1 MDKLKRWAKE
11 NCYVAAAGIGSTF
24 LMVFMWFVHNMV
36 PFVSGERGVRSIL
49 HMDLFHQYAPLFGEL
64 QMRLTGGGS
73 LLYSWYSG
81 LGGGFL
87 GNFFNYLSSPI
98 GIIVVLL
105 FGHQRVPEAIAVM
118 ILIKCV
124 MAAITFSYMLKKM
137 FGLNDFSIA
146 AFGILYAFCAWLLAY
161 YWNVM
166 WLDALAFLP
175 LIALGVHYC
184 VTKGKFVLYAVS
196 LAIAMF
202 SSFYMGFM
210 LCIFSVLFFLVQYF
224 SNENINEQ
232 LPPNP
237 KLNNISQRKKMQL
250 IAGCTAAIAGM
261 LAIALFV
268 LPRLLADSFPAL
280 ASTIMTYAALLIGS
294 MAWVAALMFWTIL
307 YLSGNRFVRR
317 ATAFGA
323 GSLLAGG
330 LAAIALLP
338 TFFALQSSSAT
349 SATMPENT
357 NLFFTAFDFLAQHMA
372 SLNPTIRGHG
382 MNAMPNVYSGVI
394 ALLLAPLFLLAP
406 KITLREKISYSALM
420 VFMFLSMNVNILN
433 WIWHAGK
440 FPNDLPHRFSFIYSF
455 LLLFIA
461 FRAFQHIRD
470 ISAKTLLGVG
480 AAIAAFVVVVER
492 VGTPMLQR
500 HMISTNPDVQGN
512 FYITIAITLA
522 FLLVYGVLLLANMK
536 GDKRWKAGLALL
548 LFCAVITEVSAAG
561 INQFNVRQVRESFVS
576 GVPEFQQVRDNI
588 LEFDDELFFR
598 MELTDS
604 RTHMSPAWYGY
615 RGISTFSSMANEYV
629 ANLQNRL
636 GMDSN
641 HINSY
646 IYNPNTPVFNAMHN
660 LRWLIENHGHNH
672 DHPPRG
678 DSFVHTL
685 NPMIYQ
691 RHPQLDFERYT
702 VFENRYPLALA
713 FWAHNNLRDWETV
726 HMNNPIHLQQDFWRR
741 ASNVQADVFT
751 PVELQINHGSTI
763 SPNLVPEITGGNM
776 ISFSNRPQ
784 GQNAVIPLLLLS
796 DVDTNV
802 YIHIDR
808 NYVHGLHIIRPD
820 GRPERRHRRNTVIDI
835 GEIRAGEPLE
845 IELHLTPNHNNSTAG
860 TFRLDAYA
868 INMDIFREG
877 YDVLAQGTLQLREF
891 SETRLAGTII
901 APQDG
906 LMFTSIPFDPSWRV
920 FLNGQRV
927 PLQSVGNGA
936 YLAIN
941 LPAGSNVIE
950 MHYRPRGLILGA
962 AITGVS
968 LLALA
973 LVILLQIYEK
983 KKAQQQPQTA
993 PALPVFSTQG
1003 LTAEDFSLDIDEAPA
1018 SEDVPVVPP
1027 EEPTEQHIGIQTAQD
1042 ELRDMQQEVERMQR
1056 KFGTETEKNT

>member
-1 MDKLKRWAKE
+1 MDKLKHWAKE
-11 NCYVAAAGIGSTF
+11 NCYIAAAGIGSTF

-36 PFVSGERGVRSIL
+36 PFISGDRGVRSIL

-81 LGGGFL
+81 LGGNFL

-118 ILIKCV
+118 VLLKCV
-124 MAAITFSYMLKKM
+124 MAAMTFAYMLKKM
-137 FGLNDFSIA
+137 FGLNNFSIA

-166 WLDALAFLP
+166 WLDALALLP
-175 LIALGVHYC
+175 LIALGIHYC
-184 VTKGKFVLYAVS
+184 VTKGKFALYAVS

-210 LCIFSVLFFLVQYF
+210 LCIFSVLFFFVHYF
-224 SNENINEQ
+224 ANYDVDALIPEKSEK
-232 LPPNP
+232 LP
-237 KLNNISQRKKMQL
+237 KFQRL
-250 IAGCTAAIAGM
+250 R
-261 LAIALFV
+261 
-268 LPRLLADSFPAL
+268 LPR
-280 ASTIMTYAALLIGS
+280 AAL
-294 MAWVAALMFWTIL
+294 
-307 YLSGNRFVRR
+307 
-317 ATAFGA
+317 AFGA

-349 SATMPENT
+349 GATMPDNA
-357 NLFFTAFDFLAQHMA
+357 NMFFTAFDFLAQHMA
-372 SLNPTIRGHG
+372 SLSVTYRGHG

-406 KITLREKISYSALM
+406 KIKLREKIAYSALM

-433 WIWHAGK
+433 WLWHAGK

-455 LLLFIA
+455 LLLLIA

-480 AAIAAFVVVVER
+480 GATAAFVIIVER

-500 HMISTNPDVQGN
+500 HTLENNAQGN
-512 FYITIAITLA
+512 FYTTIVITLA
-522 FLLVYGVLLLANMK
+522 FLLVYGILLLANMK

-548 LFCAVITEVSAAG
+548 LFCAVITEVSAAS
-561 INQFNVRQVRESFVS
+561 INQFRITAVRENFTS
-576 GVPEFQQVRDNI
+576 GVTEFQQVRDSI
-588 LEFDDELFFR
+588 LDFDDELFFR
-598 MELTDS
+598 MEVTDS
-604 RTHMSPAWYGY
+604 RTHMAPAWYGY

-660 LRWLIENHGHNH
+660 LRWLIENHGHDHN
-672 DHPPRG
+672 HPPRG
-678 DSFVHTL
+678 SSFVQTL

-713 FWAHNNLRDWETV
+713 FWAHDSLRQWETAYL
-726 HMNNPIHLQQDFWRR
+726 NNPIHLQQEFWNR
-741 ASNVQADVFT
+741 ASNAGVNVFS
-751 PVELQINHGSTI
+751 PVEIQINHGAQVPHNI
-763 SPNLVPEITGGNM
+763 NPEITGDNM
-776 ISFSNRPQ
+776 ISFSGRPQ
-784 GQNAVIPLLLLS
+784 GQNAVIPLLLVS
-796 DVDTNV
+796 EVDTNV

-808 NYVHGLHIIRPD
+808 NYVHGLHVIRPD
-820 GRPERRHRRNTVIDI
+820 RTEMRHRRNTVIDI
-835 GEIRAGEPLE
+835 GPIEADVPLE
-845 IELHLTPNHNNSTAG
+845 IELHLTASHNNATAG
-860 TFRLDAYA
+860 TFRFDAYA
-868 INMDIFREG
+868 INMDDFRAG
-877 YDVLAQGTLQLREF
+877 YNVLAQGALQLTHF
-891 SETRLAGTII
+891 SETRLAGTIN
-901 APQDG
+901 APQAG
-906 LMFTSIPFDPSWRV
+906 LMFTSIPFDESWRV

-927 PLQSVGNGA
+927 PLLNIGNGA
-936 YLAIN
+936 YLAID
-941 LPAGSNVIE
+941 LPAGSHEVE
-950 MHYRPRGLILGA
+950 MRFRPRGFALGA
-962 AITGVS
+962 AATGVS

-983 KKAQQQPQTA
+983 KKTQQQPHTET
-993 PALPVFSTQG
+993 PALVFATAG
-1003 LTAEDFSLDIDEAPA
+1003 LTAKDFSLDIDDAQNEDATPAP
-1018 SEDVPVVPP
+1018 PP
-1027 EEPTEQHIGIQTAQD
+1027 EEPVEQNAAIQAAQKD
-1042 ELRDMQQEVERMQR
+1042 LRGMQQEIERTQKR
-1056 KFGTETEKNT
+1056 LGVDKKNT